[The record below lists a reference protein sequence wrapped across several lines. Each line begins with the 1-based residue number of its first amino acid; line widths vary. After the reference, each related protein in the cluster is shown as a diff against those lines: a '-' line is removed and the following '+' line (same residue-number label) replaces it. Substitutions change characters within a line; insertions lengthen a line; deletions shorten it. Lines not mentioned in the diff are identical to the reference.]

1 VEGVERL
8 QDCIFCQIVQGRIPA
23 DLVYEDESILAF
35 KDIRPVAPV
44 HILLITKKHIPSL
57 SDVDND
63 EDARLIGKLHRA
75 AVSAAGRAGVLGS
88 GFRLVANCGKDAG
101 QLVDHLHYHLLAG
114 RSLQWPPG

>member
-1 VEGVERL
+1 L
-8 QDCIFCQIVQGRIPA
+8 QDCIFCQIVQGHIPA
-23 DLVYEDESILAF
+23 DLVYEDEFVLAF

-57 SDVDND
+57 AGIDND
-63 EDARLIGKLHRA
+63 EDARLIGHLHRA
-75 AVSAAGRAGVLGS
+75 AVISAAKAGVGGR

-101 QLVDHLHYHLLAG
+101 QLVDHVHYHLLGG

>member
-1 VEGVERL
+1 MP
-8 QDCIFCQIVQGRIPA
+8 DCIFCQITQGQIPA
-23 DLVYEDESILAF
+23 DIVYEDDYVLAF

-57 SDVDND
+57 SDIDND
-63 EDARLIGKLHRA
+63 EDAGLIGRLHRA
-75 AVSAAGRAGVLGS
+75 AVAAASSAGLGRR

-101 QLVDHLHYHLLAG
+101 QLVDHVHYHLLGG